1 MEVVACLDKADV
13 VPLLPRH
20 PKEHPVLCPGHPH
33 GETIRTKGLGAVTTC
48 VTLAKVAVKMLRMWR
63 QGRGASDR
71 LWGQRGRSSSKL
83 RLL

>member
-20 PKEHPVLCPGHPH
+20 SKEHPVLRPGHPH
-33 GETIRTKGLGAVTTC
+33 GETIRTQGLRPVTTD
-48 VTLAKVAVKMLRMWR
+48 VTLSKVAVKVLRVWR
-63 QGRGASDR
+63 QGRGASHR
-71 LWGQRGRSSSKL
+71 LRRQRRRSSPEL

>member
-20 PKEHPVLCPGHPH
+20 PKEHPVLRPGHPH

-48 VTLAKVAVKMLRMWR
+48 VTLAKVAVKMLSVGR
-63 QGRGASDR
+63 QGRGASHR
-71 LWGQRGRSSSKL
+71 LGRQRRRSPPKL